1 VRNLLAPPQRKRTII
16 GVVWLAL
23 IIAMLL
29 GTKFQSAAAVAK
41 SQPAAFNAASFAKQK
56 WPDLV
61 QRINSKAADVT
72 TLAVAVDAD
81 PAEAGKKYGQD
92 LGAGSYAFA
101 VKATGNVAAVD
112 DNFMTLAVPG
122 VPSNDVVRIP
132 LGMALSGSPIRDATG
147 TIHYG
152 DFANQTDYQ
161 DVANALKTQIQQ
173 EVLAKITPASL
184 KGKQLTVIGAFASGG
199 PPNSYLINP
208 VKIEV
213 GP

>member
-1 VRNLLAPPQRKRTII
+1 MII

-23 IIAMLL
+23 IIAMFL
-29 GTKFQSAAAVAK
+29 GTKFQSADAAAK
-41 SQPAAFNAASFAKQK
+41 GQPAAFNATNYAKQK

-61 QRINSKAADVT
+61 QRISGKAVNVA
-72 TLAVAVDAD
+72 TLAAAVDANL
-81 PAEAGKKYGQD
+81 PAAGKQYGQD

-101 VKATGNVAAVD
+101 VKATGNVATVD
-112 DNFMTLAVPG
+112 DNFMTVAVLGMPA
-122 VPSNDVVRIP
+122 NDVVRIP

-161 DVANALKTQIQQ
+161 DVANALKTQVQQ

-184 KGKQLTVIGAFASGG
+184 KGKQVTVVGAFASGG
-199 PPNSYLINP
+199 PPNSYLIDP

-213 GP
+213 GQ

>member
-1 VRNLLAPPQRKRTII
+1 MRNLLASPQRKRAVI
-16 GVVWLAL
+16 GVLWLAL
-23 IIAMLL
+23 IVAMFL

-41 SQPAAFNAASFAKQK
+41 SQPAAFNATTYAKQK

-61 QRINSKAADVT
+61 QGISSKATDVT
-72 TLAVAVDAD
+72 TLAPAVDANL
-81 PAEAGKKYGQD
+81 AEAGKKYGQD

-101 VKATGNVAAVD
+101 VKATGDVAAVD
-112 DNFMTLAVPG
+112 DNFITLAVPG
-122 VPSNDVVRIP
+122 MPPKDVVRIP
-132 LGMALSGSPIRDATG
+132 LGMALNGSPIRDATG

-161 DVANALKTQIQQ
+161 DAANALKAQVQQ

-184 KGKQLTVIGAFASGG
+184 KGRQLTVIGAFASGG

-208 VKIEV
+208 VKIEA
-213 GP
+213 GQ